1 MIFKI
6 DYIRLFLG
14 ALPYF
19 IQVTLLILLL
29 LSINKITIAMCV
41 KGYNILVLI
50 QDFFLNAPLIWA
62 LLYSRYQVKIG
73 FIEQEKRFLMPITQG
88 TIISIIV
95 GFIGFWTQLRFISNN
110 PETSQDN
117 ASIIEL
123 ASYIMIG
130 SAIITS
136 FLLMLSFLDYGF
148 QKPSTKAETIQLI
161 FAFLL
166 LCNVI
171 SIYIVD
177 NTTTISY
184 PVKTQWAGYSGT
196 TGILN
201 IGFCQMCMLIWYI
214 IIIIFNYYDKDEICR
229 SMKEICDKY
238 SFPMLMGLFN
248 LAFGTTIM
256 GVLVND
262 SELRN
267 TNAITF
273 ITIGVIILCKIYLE
287 FIKKTKLTILE
298 VLLDTK
304 LQDNEQKID
313 IVSLEEIK
321 ILSLEEIN
329 IYV

>member
-1 MIFKI
+1 MVFKI
-6 DYIRLFLG
+6 DYIQLFLG
-14 ALPYF
+14 SLPYF
-19 IQVTLLILLL
+19 IQLTLLILLL
-29 LSINKITIAMCV
+29 LRINEISIAMCV
-41 KGYNILVLI
+41 KGFNILILI

-62 LLYSRYQVKIG
+62 LLYSRYKVKIKA
-73 FIEQEKRFLMPITQG
+73 IEPEKRFLMPITQG

-110 PETSQDN
+110 PDTSPDN
-117 ASIIEL
+117 APIIEL

-130 SAIITS
+130 SAVITT

-148 QKPSTKAETIQLI
+148 QKPSTTAETIQLI
-161 FAFLL
+161 VAILL

-177 NTTTISY
+177 NTIYISY
-184 PVKTQWAGYSGT
+184 LTKTQWAGYSGT
-196 TGILN
+196 AGILN
-201 IGFCQMCMLIWYI
+201 IGFWQMCMLLWYI
-214 IIIIFNYYDKDEICR
+214 IIIIFGYYDKDEHFR
-229 SMKEICDKY
+229 LMKEICDKY

-256 GVLVND
+256 GVLVKD
-262 SELRN
+262 SELIK

-287 FIKKTKLTILE
+287 FIKKTNFKILE
-298 VLLDTK
+298 LLLDTK
-304 LQDNEQKID
+304 LHYTEQKII
-313 IVSLEEIK
+313 IV
-321 ILSLEEIN
+321 SLEEIN